1 MKTKQ
6 YKNRVG
12 LLLHFIFLYIINLK
26 ELMNMAVLKQK
37 EVRTVRLVKKETTL
51 PQDVWSMVSSYI
63 KYAGIKG
70 SQVDKRNFVV
80 EGALKHLFE
89 SDKGFM
95 AYIGKEAAAKREAA
109 TTIEQPKN
117 R

>member
-1 MKTKQ
+1 
-6 YKNRVG
+6 
-12 LLLHFIFLYIINLK
+12 
-26 ELMNMAVLKQK
+26 MAVLKQK

-95 AYIGKEAAAKREAA
+95 EYIGKEAAVKREVA

-117 R
+117 KYANKRRRKKDGGKLRKGRHKPSFSFSLLL

>member
-1 MKTKQ
+1 
-6 YKNRVG
+6 
-12 LLLHFIFLYIINLK
+12 
-26 ELMNMAVLKQK
+26 MAVLKQK
-37 EVRTVRLVKKETTL
+37 EVKTVRLVKKETTL
-51 PQDVWSMVSSYI
+51 PQDVWSMDSYYI

-95 AYIGKEAAAKREAA
+95 EYIGKEAAVKREVA

-117 R
+117 K